1 VCLLSSNQVDT
12 TEVAMFSDE
21 RKVLYADNAMDAQP
35 ILQWLRDNGIDAG
48 LIDPDDLGGL
58 DPALAFAHA
67 TGIVVPEGDVERAQ
81 ALIAEYKSGIVQ
93 PTDEL
98 AEA

>member
-1 VCLLSSNQVDT
+1 
-12 TEVAMFSDE
+12 MFSDE

-67 TGIVVPEGDVERAQ
+67 TGIVVPSAEVERAR
-81 ALIAEYKSGIVQ
+81 ALIAEYQSGVVQ

-98 AEA
+98 TEA